1 MSDSTNTDVTND
13 NTKKKTYDI
22 FKSPRTGI
30 NEAVKRGF
38 SWPGFFFNWIWM
50 FNYRVPR
57 SGWPAYGWMGFLI
70 AAGVVIHTIRVFF
83 NWPDLPFLLEL
94 ALSAPFT
101 LLFVIPGLKGNA
113 WLVRKL
119 KEEGWQ
125 HLGTFQSKSA
135 YDAIQESKLVTDA
148 DN

>member
-1 MSDSTNTDVTND
+1 M
-13 NTKKKTYDI
+13 KTYDI

-30 NEAVKRGF
+30 HEAVKRGF

-50 FNYRVPR
+50 LNYRVPR
-57 SGWPAYGWMGFLI
+57 SGWPAYGRMSFLI
-70 AAGVVIHTIRVFF
+70 VAIFGIQTIRVLFSWF

-94 ALSAPFT
+94 ALSAPFM
-101 LLFVIPGLKGNA
+101 LFFVIPGLKGNA

-135 YDAIQESKLVTDA
+135 YDAIQEAKVVTDV